1 MSSWQIFF
9 IKREPM
15 LPARNEG
22 GKCGVEGLCESLE
35 TAEGALQWPRP
46 EDWSSG
52 EAMDREFGLVFIHE
66 GIPTCPPSL

>member
-1 MSSWQIFF
+1 
-9 IKREPM
+9 M

-22 GKCGVEGLCESLE
+22 GNCGVEGLCESLE

-66 GIPTCPPSL
+66 GPLPIAVHLENTQSSSGYS